1 MTAKLP
7 RTPAA
12 RTSSEFEANH
22 FLGTQVMR
30 RLLGTIGFAIAGL
43 VSVIAWSAVD
53 TRLCTIIEHWCTPP
67 AGACGGGV
75 DTCAVTAGSTIELFA
90 YLFGPPILFA
100 ALGFYVFSRRRPV
113 HIVAAYLI
121 GAVIVQWL
129 LWFLA
134 ARILHI

>member
-1 MTAKLP
+1 M
-7 RTPAA
+7 
-12 RTSSEFEANH
+12 
-22 FLGTQVMR
+22 
-30 RLLGTIGFAIAGL
+30 
-43 VSVIAWSAVD
+43 
-53 TRLCTIIEHWCTPP
+53 
-67 AGACGGGV
+67 
-75 DTCAVTAGSTIELFA
+75 AGSTIELFA

-100 ALGFYVFSRRRPV
+100 ALGFYLFSRRRPV

>member
-1 MTAKLP
+1 MIK
-7 RTPAA
+7 
-12 RTSSEFEANH
+12 
-22 FLGTQVMR
+22 
-30 RLLGTIGFAIAGL
+30 
-43 VSVIAWSAVD
+43 
-53 TRLCTIIEHWCTPP
+53 HWCTPL

-75 DTCAVTAGSTIELFA
+75 DACAATAGSTIELFA
-90 YLFGPPILFA
+90 YLFGPPIRVA
-100 ALGFYVFSRRRPV
+100 ALGFYLFSRRRPV